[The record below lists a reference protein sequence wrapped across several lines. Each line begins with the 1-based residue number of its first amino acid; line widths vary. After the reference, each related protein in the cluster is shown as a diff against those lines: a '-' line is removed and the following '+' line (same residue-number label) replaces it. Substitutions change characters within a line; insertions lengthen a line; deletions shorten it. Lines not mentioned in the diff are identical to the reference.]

1 MYICFVYIIENDS
14 RLRTHTHVDVQA
26 IEMKSIL
33 AKKEKETVSEAMMI
47 YNDMQNEFIR
57 RQSSIFVLTENIR
70 CLYTYRHT
78 ADIEDT
84 E

>member
-14 RLRTHTHVDVQA
+14 RLRTHTRRRAGDQNEVYFG
-26 IEMKSIL
+26 
-33 AKKEKETVSEAMMI
+33 KKKRERGCVRS
-47 YNDMQNEFIR
+47 NDDMQNEFIR
-57 RQSSIFVLTENIR
+57 RQSVIFILTENIR

-78 ADIEDT
+78 ADIEDF